1 MCADSFLLVFLKE
14 STEPVSGQAVV
25 IVLLWDIEFNVNW
38 ISDAPLQNKTLQ
50 LSACLGDRY
59 HEIWSAVLITNDWSC
74 LLALCW
80 QLLCCTLLFL
90 SNKLITWR
98 TVQCRTIPLLCW
110 SKGAFMKDSLHAAT
124 QWTDLW
130 QVFQWSAQNVLFPY
144 ICSLYEN
151 CQGLM

>member
-80 QLLCCTLLFL
+80 QLICCTMLFL
-90 SNKLITWR
+90 SNKLITGSTGQCQTTVYSTVVLEQKCIYEWLL
-98 TVQCRTIPLLCW
+98 THSSSSSVQCGRRRFSMSNPWWRCNIYT
-110 SKGAFMKDSLHAAT
+110 
-124 QWTDLW
+124 
-130 QVFQWSAQNVLFPY
+130 
-144 ICSLYEN
+144 
-151 CQGLM
+151 